1 MAEAILALE
10 LLARSRVNRAS
21 PPAIFAIL
29 QATTLLD
36 ELAMVLGDPSAAKVP
51 IEAALKAIHECRAEM
66 AKLQQKYHPNLVEI
80 HPEKDDPFRSYE
92 EWFRHRLELA
102 G

>member
-1 MAEAILALE
+1 MDQVTVALE

-36 ELAMVLGDPSAAKVP
+36 ELAMTLGDPSAAKVP
-51 IEAALKAIHECRAEM
+51 IEAALRAIHECRAAM
-66 AKLQQKYHPNLVEI
+66 TKLRQKYHPNLVEI

-92 EWFRHRLELA
+92 EWFRHRLEGA